1 MLSTLLSALLPA
13 QQYRRWLLGRV
24 DDGPLKTYLQAPL
37 PGSRKKIMECDFLA
51 LGYSLKSPTPAAI
64 PILSIGYTLLKQ
76 GKILMRSNGHHL
88 VKVNKSIPE
97 KSVIIHKITDDR
109 AHQGIHLHDVMP
121 VLLEQMAGRVILVHY
136 GAIERNFLNAA
147 CQQLY
152 GHKLP
157 MLFVDTIQIESKRLL
172 LNQATP
178 SANQLR
184 LFNLRKQYGL
194 PRYNA
199 HSALEDAIAT
209 AELFLA
215 QVEALSSG
223 NAVPLKYVLS

>member
-1 MLSTLLSALLPA
+1 MFSTLMSALLPA

-37 PGSRKKIMECDFLA
+37 PDSRKKIMACEFLA
-51 LGYSLKSPTPAAI
+51 LDFETTGLDAKQEA
-64 PILSIGYTLLKQ
+64 ILSIGYTLLQ
-76 GKILMRSNGHHL
+76 RGKILMRNNGHHV
-88 VKVNKSIPE
+88 VKVNKSIPAE
-97 KSVIIHKITDDR
+97 SVIIHKITDDR

-121 VLLEQMAGRVILVHY
+121 ILLQQMAGRVILVHY

-157 MLFVDTIQIESKRLL
+157 MLIVDTIQIESKRLL
-172 LNQATP
+172 LNQAPT
-178 SANQLR
+178 AKNQLR

>member
-1 MLSTLLSALLPA
+1 MFSTLMSALLPA
-13 QQYRRWLLGRV
+13 QLYRRWLLRRV
-24 DDGPLKTYLQAPL
+24 GDTPLKTYLRTPL
-37 PGSRKKIMECDFLA
+37 PHSRANIMECEFLA
-51 LGYSLKSPTPAAI
+51 LDFETTGLDAKQEA
-64 PILSIGYTLLKQ
+64 ILSIGYTLLKQ
-76 GKILMRSNGHHL
+76 GKILMRSNGHHV
-88 VKVNKSIPE
+88 VKVNKSIPKE
-97 KSVIIHKITDDR
+97 SVVIHKITDDR

-121 VLLEQMAGRVILVHY
+121 ILLQQMAGRVILVHY

-157 MLFVDTIQIESKRLL
+157 MLIVDTIQIESKRLL
-172 LNQATP
+172 LNQAPT
-178 SANQLR
+178 AKNQLR

-223 NAVPLKYVLS
+223 NAVPLKYVLN

>member
-1 MLSTLLSALLPA
+1 MFSTLLSALLPA

-24 DDGPLKTYLQAPL
+24 SDTPLKAYLQAPL
-37 PGSRKKIMECDFLA
+37 PGSRKKIMECEFLA
-51 LGYSLKSPTPAAI
+51 LDFETTGLDAKQEA
-64 PILSIGYTLLKQ
+64 ILSIGYTVLKQ

-121 VLLEQMAGRVILVHY
+121 ILLQQMAGRVILVHY

-157 MLFVDTIQIESKRLL
+157 MLFVDTLQIESKRLL
-172 LNQATP
+172 LNQAT
-178 SANQLR
+178 SSVNQLR

-215 QVEALSSG
+215 QVEALSNGKS
-223 NAVPLKYVLS
+223 VPLKYVLS

>member
-1 MLSTLLSALLPA
+1 MFSTLMSALLPA

-37 PGSRKKIMECDFLA
+37 PDSRKKIMACEFLA
-51 LGYSLKSPTPAAI
+51 LDFETTGLDAKQEA
-64 PILSIGYTLLKQ
+64 ILSIGYTLLKQ
-76 GKILMRSNGHHL
+76 GKILMRSNGHHV
-88 VKVNKSIPE
+88 VKVNKAIPKE
-97 KSVIIHKITDDR
+97 SVVIHKITDDR

-121 VLLEQMAGRVILVHY
+121 ILLQQMAGRVILVHY

-147 CQQLY
+147 CRQLY

-157 MLFVDTIQIESKRLL
+157 MLIVDTIQIESKRLL
-172 LNQATP
+172 LNQTP
-178 SANQLR
+178 TAKNQLR

-223 NAVPLKYVLS
+223 NDVPLQYVLS